1 MTQFC
6 HTHHV
11 SRLQSLAL
19 RLSWRRMN
27 KSLPAPDVP
36 GDMPA
41 ERLSNALSK
50 VLKVSKADLLKEE
63 ARLKRANGKKRAA
76 KKRAS

>member
-1 MTQFC
+1 
-6 HTHHV
+6 
-11 SRLQSLAL
+11 
-19 RLSWRRMN
+19 MN
-27 KSLPAPDVP
+27 KSHPAPDVP
-36 GDMPA
+36 GNTPA

-63 ARLKRANGKKRAA
+63 ARRASEKKRAA